1 MAVFREVGSRNAE
14 MRMRK
19 WECGN
24 SNRENVESE
33 RKRFKGKNKMPLAF
47 DTLSH
52 GTIAFGFFNIESDML
67 LCDRYFFFADDFCAN
82 LVDMVEHAEE
92 QVYQTV
98 WNVQTF
104 ANAKEIGDLMG
115 AIHGVRF
122 TGFIGEL
129 YRRFPFPQQPEEFK
143 QNPEGAQT
151 QTQVTEI
158 ISKYARNKKIQ
169 VAVDNEKMET
179 AIGPYHFNRT
189 QFQELL
195 KYVWRGGYPRWK
207 NDTRPAYVTEMKN
220 KVLLNSSGVFNDI
233 DFEDK

>member
-1 MAVFREVGSRNAE
+1 VGSRNAE
-14 MRMRK
+14 VRSK
-19 WECGN
+19 NAEYGN
-24 SNRENVESE
+24 LNRENVENE

-82 LVDMVEHAEE
+82 VVDMVEHAEE

-104 ANAKEIGDLMG
+104 ANPEKIGDLIG

-143 QNPEGAQT
+143 QSPEGAQT
-151 QTQVTEI
+151 QSLVTEI
-158 ISKYARNKKIQ
+158 ISKYAESKEIQ
-169 VAVDNEKMET
+169 VRVNNEKSET
-179 AIGPYHFNRT
+179 VIGEYRFSLI

-207 NDTRPAYVTEMKN
+207 NEIRPAYVTEMKN
-220 KVLLNSSGVFNDI
+220 KIMLNGSGVFSKM
-233 DFEDK
+233 DFDA

>member
-1 MAVFREVGSRNAE
+1 
-14 MRMRK
+14 
-19 WECGN
+19 
-24 SNRENVESE
+24 
-33 RKRFKGKNKMPLAF
+33 MPLSF

-82 LVDMVEHAEE
+82 IVDMVENAGD
-92 QVYQTV
+92 QSYQAS

-104 ANAKEIGDLMG
+104 TNAEEIGDLMG

-151 QTQVTEI
+151 QVLVTEI
-158 ISKYARNKKIQ
+158 ISKYALSKEIK

-179 AIGPYHFNRT
+179 VIGPYCFNRT

-207 NDTRPAYVTEMKN
+207 NEIRPEYVTEMKN
-220 KVLLNSSGVFNDI
+220 KIMLNCRGVFSNM
-233 DFEDK
+233 DFDD